1 MATVSGLELLISKE
15 LEDEEFKQALDDIHN
30 FKLGVIRNLSK
41 ADIEDIQHSGFR
53 FRTKTLAGM
62 REEIKQFILE
72 HPSLMSQD
80 ADSIKYKFKILGRIL
95 KKKEA
100 TRQATVIEEEEDFE
114 EEEEK
119 PKKQKKQKKKAR
131 AQGAIQMSKPK
142 VVMVSSSDSDD
153 GES

>member
-1 MATVSGLELLISKE
+1 MATVSGLELLINQE

-41 ADIEDIQHSGFR
+41 ADIEDIQRSGFR
-53 FRTKTLAGM
+53 FRTRTLAGM

-80 ADSIKYKFKILGRIL
+80 AESIKYKFKILGRIL
-95 KKKEA
+95 KKKDGNKKP
-100 TRQATVIEEEEDFE
+100 TVIEEEEDCE

-119 PKKQKKQKKKAR
+119 PKKQKKQKKKAKT
-131 AQGAIQMSKPK
+131 ALAIQISKPK
-142 VVMVSSSDSDD
+142 VVTVSSSDSDD
-153 GES
+153 GDS